1 MNRKANYILWGLA
14 FWFIIFLAWQWWR
27 SYPLVR
33 WGSPISPQSQSEKID
48 SLLHQSLLS
57 YRIPGIILG
66 VVENEKLTILQSVGY
81 TDLETKDSLT
91 VNTPFPVA
99 SISKLFTAFTTSA
112 YFKDAGIS
120 LDTKIPELVREGKN
134 LSYLDWEEITIRD
147 LLDHN
152 SGLKDSRNWSQLLV
166 KKEQRQLSKLLSQ
179 LQKSDR
185 GLKKPYYSDLNY
197 DLLGYILEI
206 HSGKPFA
213 ELAQEYIL
221 KPAGMTSSRF
231 NSSLNPLSHTTLQGY
246 QRTFFWKRLE
256 KKKTEFERYP
266 SPSSGL
272 ITTGANLAN
281 AMIHFSRWEMGF
293 VYSHLENLSMG
304 ASKPAGFQRIELA
317 GYSFLGHFGE
327 QGAYNGLFFFS
338 KALGKGIF
346 VLTNGRDIDDHRVKI
361 AEAVI
366 SSLISN
372 P

>member
-14 FWFIIFLAWQWWR
+14 FWFIIFLAWQWWK

-33 WGSPISPQSQSEKID
+33 WGSPILPKNRSEKID

-57 YRIPGIILG
+57 YRIPGIVLG

-91 VNTPFPVA
+91 VSTPFPVA
-99 SISKLFTAFTTSA
+99 SISKLFTALITSA
-112 YFKDAGIS
+112 YFKEAGIS
-120 LDTKIPELVREGKN
+120 LDTKIPEFFHKGEKI
-134 LSYLDWEEITIRD
+134 SSKDWTEITLRD
-147 LLDHN
+147 LLDHT
-152 SGLKDSRNWSQLLV
+152 SGLKDPRNWNQLLV
-166 KKEQRQLSKLLSQ
+166 KTEQKQLDKLLSQ
-179 LQKSDR
+179 LQKPDR
-185 GLKKPYYSDLNY
+185 SLEKPYYSDLNY

-213 ELAQEYIL
+213 KLAQEYIL
-221 KPAGMTSSRF
+221 NPCGMSSSKF
-231 NSSLNPLSHTTLQGY
+231 NFSLDPFSHTSLKGY
-246 QRTFFWKRLE
+246 QAAFPWKRLE
-256 KKKTEFERYP
+256 EKKTKFVRYP

-272 ITTGANLAN
+272 ISTGANLGN
-281 AMIHFSRWEMGF
+281 ALIHFSRWEMGF
-293 VYSHLENLSMG
+293 LYSYLDNLSKG
-304 ASKPAGFQRIELA
+304 SSKPVGFQRIDLA

-338 KALGKGIF
+338 KELDKGLF
-346 VLTNGRDIDDHRVKI
+346 VLTNGRDIDDHRIKI